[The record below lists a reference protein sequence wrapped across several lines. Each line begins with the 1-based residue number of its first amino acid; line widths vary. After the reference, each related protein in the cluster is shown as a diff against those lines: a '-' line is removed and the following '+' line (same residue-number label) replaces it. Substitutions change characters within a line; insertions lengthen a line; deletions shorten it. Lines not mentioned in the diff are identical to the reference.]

1 MDLTST
7 KLVVLS
13 SCLSGMN
20 EVFLSTGF
28 HGMVSAFSAAGVK
41 YVISSLW
48 SVNDLAT
55 AVFMD
60 AFYSYYANGAEE
72 PPTALRKAQ
81 DYLRDAT
88 IEELRMQGWFEVIRI
103 SFWMRKVRNLWNHWK
118 KKRQMETFSKRSILG
133 RICLLS
139 MSLN

>member
-88 IEELRMQGWFEVIRI
+88 IEELRMQGWFRSDTYQLLDEE
-103 SFWMRKVRNLWNHWK
+103 SQEF
-118 KKRQMETFSKRSILG
+118 ME
-133 RICLLS
+133 
-139 MSLN
+139 SLE